1 MPNDAITIIA
11 HVSDASDVVSFV
23 VQPALSL
30 AFFSVDLENWLIKGR
45 AHMTGCTNPLLTVGA
60 ICQWPLST

>member
-1 MPNDAITIIA
+1 
-11 HVSDASDVVSFV
+11 
-23 VQPALSL
+23 
-30 AFFSVDLENWLIKGR
+30 VDLENWLIKGR